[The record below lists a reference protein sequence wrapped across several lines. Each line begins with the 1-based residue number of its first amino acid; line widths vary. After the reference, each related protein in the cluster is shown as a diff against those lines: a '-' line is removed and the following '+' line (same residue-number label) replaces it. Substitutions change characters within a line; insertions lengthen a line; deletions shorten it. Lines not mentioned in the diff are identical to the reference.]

1 MDFFFIGSIE
11 MVIMQAQSGWVRLA
25 VNSSIL

>member
-25 VNSSIL
+25 NSSIL